1 MIIAVFSLFNN
12 GYDYLELNKSME
24 KFMKQLQVFAAPL
37 GRILISLI
45 FVTSGFSKI
54 SGYAA
59 TQGYMEAMGVPGM
72 MLPLVIVVELIGGL
86 MVMVGWHTRIAAY
99 LLAGFSLLSALLFH
113 ANFGDQMQMIMFMKN
128 ISIAGGFL
136 MIVSLGGGAYA
147 FDNLASKAK

>member
-1 MIIAVFSLFNN
+1 MN
-12 GYDYLELNKSME
+12 
-24 KFMKQLQVFAAPL
+24 QLQTIAAPVA
-37 GRILISLI
+37 RILLSLM

-59 TQGYMEAMGVPGM
+59 TQGYMEAMGVPGS
-72 MLPLVIVVELIGGL
+72 MLPLVIVLELICGL
-86 MVMVGWHTRIAAY
+86 AVMLGWKTRIAAF

-136 MIVSLGGGAYA
+136 MIVSLGGGAFA
-147 FDNLASKAK
+147 FDSRKE